1 MFLLYLDDS
10 GSASNANEE
19 HLVLGGV
26 LVSERQVNDLTH
38 RLDLLAEEYHFADP
52 DMVEFHASAIWARK
66 MEPWKSI
73 DPPSCKR
80 VIHSVL
86 KTFAAAPLPA
96 CAVACAVHK
105 SSYPDLDPMG
115 AAFRVITESFDRF
128 LRARH
133 LETGY
138 DERGMIFIDEKCSET
153 TLRQIARDFRRAG
166 VASGSAS
173 YIADVPHFVSSK
185 NTRCVQY
192 ADHVAY
198 AVFRAYHAKDHDY
211 LDVVLN
217 RFLTDGSVMYGL
229 QHLHAE
235 KADCTCAPCLT
246 HRSSA
251 GKLLK
256 V

>member
-10 GSASNANEE
+10 GSASNADED

-26 LVSERQVNDLTH
+26 LVSEHQVNDLTH
-38 RLDLLAEEYHFADP
+38 HLDVLALQYNPADP
-52 DMVEFHASAIWARK
+52 DQIEFHASEIWARRG
-66 MEPWKSI
+66 EPWKGMGN
-73 DPPSCKR
+73 PARKR
-80 VIHSVL
+80 VIRSVL
-86 KTFAAAPLPA
+86 ETFAAAPLPA

-105 SSYPDLDPMG
+105 ASYPNLDPMG
-115 AAFRVITESFDRF
+115 EAFRVITESFDRF

-133 LETGY
+133 LATGR
-138 DERGMIFIDEKCSET
+138 DEKGMIFLDESTSET

-166 VASGSAS
+166 VSSGSAS

-198 AVFRAYHAKDHDY
+198 SVFRAYHAKDHDY

-217 RFLTDGSVMYGL
+217 RFLTDGSVMHGL
-229 QHLHAE
+229 QHLHAA

>member
-1 MFLLYLDDS
+1 MPKIT
-10 GSASNANEE
+10 
-19 HLVLGGV
+19 
-26 LVSERQVNDLTH
+26 R
-38 RLDLLAEEYHFADP
+38 
-52 DMVEFHASAIWARK
+52 
-66 MEPWKSI
+66 
-73 DPPSCKR
+73 KR

-86 KTFAAAPLPA
+86 NTFVAAPLPA

-105 SSYPDLDPMG
+105 GSYPALDPMG
-115 AAFRVITESFDRF
+115 EAFRVITESFDLF
-128 LRARH
+128 LRDRH
-133 LETGY
+133 LATGR
-138 DERGMIFIDEKCSET
+138 DEKGMIFLDESTSET

-166 VASGSAS
+166 VSSGSAS

-217 RFLTDGSVMYGL
+217 RFLTDGSVMHGL
-229 QHLHAE
+229 HHLQAE

>member
-10 GSASNANEE
+10 GSASNANED

-26 LVSERQVNDLTH
+26 LISEHQVNDLTH
-38 RLDLLAEEYHFADP
+38 QLDLLAREYNPADS
-52 DMVEFHASAIWARK
+52 DAVEFHASATWAGRDD
-66 MEPWKSI
+66 PWKLM
-73 DPPSCKR
+73 PKPMRKR

-86 KTFAAAPLPA
+86 NTFAAAPLPA

-105 SSYPDLDPMG
+105 PSYPDLDPMG

-138 DERGMIFIDEKCSET
+138 DEKGMIFLDESTSET

-166 VASGSAS
+166 VSSGSAS

-217 RFLTDGSVMYGL
+217 RFLTDGSVMHGL
-229 QHLHAE
+229 QHLHAA
-235 KADCTCAPCLT
+235 KADCVCAPCLIQ
-246 HRSSA
+246 RSTV
-251 GKLLK
+251 GKLVK